1 MNLDLQ
7 NPLQAK
13 IADLLWVADSQV
25 AVDAI
30 LKAFGHDAHV
40 VHDMMIAAT
49 YDDIGE
55 NDVLEADEAIRRIM
69 KEFDDGQN
77 VRRTV

>member
-40 VHDMMIAAT
+40 VHDMMIAET
-49 YDDIGE
+49 YDSM
-55 NDVLEADEAIRRIM
+55 DE
-69 KEFDDGQN
+69 KEFPEANAVIRQIMIKSSK
-77 VRRTV
+77 